1 MEVDYDSK
9 VAYMLI
15 NVFYQL
21 VIGMIYP
28 LLPLFM
34 KSIGISII
42 VISIVISG
50 ISIISFAS
58 SIIIGYFYDRIKGK
72 RNGMIMGIMGELIL
86 IFLSLF
92 YRLILAFPLLGFTI
106 SAMYPMI
113 MVSASEGTEAEKR
126 FGFFWLGGSIGWSI
140 GTGITGIVFKTLGIN
155 YIFGISAIFYAIM
168 VYLSLS
174 QYSSKT
180 KVVSGNTP
188 VPISQMI
195 TIISFLGIFVLFSID
210 TIKNLYL
217 PTYYTFD
224 LGVSLPLST
233 LTLSVEAIL
242 EIPSI
247 LFFTYLISKKV
258 KNSKVFSLSFMLAS
272 LYLLLNYIAF
282 NTISAII
289 AMSFYCLVWG
299 SFIVSS
305 SIIVANL
312 SQKFRGLG
320 FGIFNSLYPLSGI
333 ITPLY
338 MGVMIKTLGYKQS
351 LLYLSLIPLL
361 VGIFY
366 YLIQYENKVK

>member
-1 MEVDYDSK
+1 MNYDSK
-9 VAYMLI
+9 IAYMLI

-28 LLPLFM
+28 ILPLFM

-50 ISIISFAS
+50 ISVVSFAS
-58 SIIIGYFYDRIKGK
+58 SIIIGIFYDRVK
-72 RNGMIMGIMGELIL
+72 RRSIMLVTVGTIGGLIL

-92 YRLILAFPLLGFTI
+92 YHLILAFPLLGFTT
-106 SAMYPMI
+106 SAIYPMI

-126 FGFFWLGGSIGWSI
+126 FGFFWVGGSIGWSI
-140 GTGITGIVFKTLGIN
+140 GTGITGIIFKTLGIN
-155 YIFGISAIFYAIM
+155 YIFAISAIFYVIM

-174 QYSSKT
+174 YSSSKT
-180 KVVSGNTP
+180 KVVSENTP
-188 VPISQMI
+188 VSINHII
-195 TIISFLGIFVLFSID
+195 TIISFLGIFILFSID

-258 KNSKVFSLSFMLAS
+258 KNSKIFSLSFILAS

-282 NTISAII
+282 NTVSSFI

-305 SIIVANL
+305 SVIVANL
-312 SQKFRGLG
+312 SQKFKGLG

-351 LLYLSLIPLL
+351 LLYLSLVPLL
-361 VGIFY
+361 VGVFY